1 MKVELKRLSPADGRD
16 VYEMLQSIPKNEN
29 GFMNGV
35 NGLAYEQYQVW
46 LCRDHEASLGT
57 EIADGWK
64 VPSTTYWLYVDDV
77 PVGMGKLRH
86 FLTDKL
92 REEGGNVGYGIAPNF
107 RGRGYSKLLLEAL
120 VDEARSRGMTEIL
133 ATVHNDNI
141 PSLRAMIACGGRLVR
156 VNEQRHYFIF
166 DPQMR

>member
-1 MKVELKRLSPADGRD
+1 MQAELRRLSLEDGKD

-35 NGLAYEQYQVW
+35 NGMTYEEYQSW
-46 LCRDHEASLGT
+46 LCRDDEASLGT
-57 EIADGWK
+57 EIVDGWK
-64 VPSTTYWLYVDDV
+64 VPQTTYWLYVDGV

-92 REEGGNVGYGIAPNF
+92 REEGGNVGYAIAPDF
-107 RGRGYSKLLLEAL
+107 RGRGYGKLLLTAL
-120 VDEARSRGMTEIL
+120 VDEARKRGVTEIL

-156 VNEQRHYFIF
+156 VNWQRHYFIF
-166 DPQMR
+166 DHE

>member
-1 MKVELKRLSPADGRD
+1 MQAELRRLSLEDGKD

-35 NGLAYEQYQVW
+35 NGMTYEEYQSW
-46 LCRDHEASLGT
+46 LCRDDEASLGT
-57 EIADGWK
+57 EIVDGWK
-64 VPSTTYWLYVDDV
+64 VPQTTYWLYVDGV

-92 REEGGNVGYGIAPNF
+92 REEGGNVGYAIAPDF
-107 RGRGYSKLLLEAL
+107 RGRGYGKLLLTAL
-120 VDEARSRGMTEIL
+120 VDEARKRGVTEIL

-156 VNEQRHYFIF
+156 VNGQRHYFIF
-166 DPQMR
+166 DHE

>member
-1 MKVELKRLSPADGRD
+1 MNAELRRLSPQDGRD

-35 NGLAYEQYQVW
+35 HGMTYEEYQAW
-46 LCRDHEASLGT
+46 LQRDHEASLGT
-57 EIADGWK
+57 EIVDGWK

-92 REEGGNVGYGIAPNF
+92 REEGGNVGYGIAPAH
-107 RGRGYSKLLLEAL
+107 RGKGYGKLLLSAL
-120 VDEARSRGMTEIL
+120 VDEARRKGIFEIL

-156 VNEQRHYFIF
+156 VNEERHYFLF
-166 DPQMR
+166 GAQ

>member
-1 MKVELKRLSPADGRD
+1 MQAELRRLSLEDGKD
-16 VYEMLQSIPKNEN
+16 VYEMLQSIPKIEN

-35 NGLAYEQYQVW
+35 NGMTYEEYQSW
-46 LCRDHEASLGT
+46 LCRDDEASLGT
-57 EIADGWK
+57 EIVDGWK
-64 VPSTTYWLYVDDV
+64 VPQTTYWLYVDGV

-92 REEGGNVGYGIAPNF
+92 REEGGNVGYAIAPDF
-107 RGRGYSKLLLEAL
+107 RGRGYGKLLLTAL
-120 VDEARSRGMTEIL
+120 VDEARKRGVTEIL

-156 VNEQRHYFIF
+156 VNWQRHYFIF
-166 DPQMR
+166 DHE